1 MTAHGVATATAAV
14 NRVRLARRQTGSRI
28 TESVMSRTCIID
40 EPRAAG
46 PRGALATHTRSAFWS
61 LWQAAVMIGAPLLS
75 LAVPGAL
82 AYFAYETLGC
92 TLAQL

>member
-1 MTAHGVATATAAV
+1 MTACGAAPATAAV
-14 NRVRLARRQTGSRI
+14 NQSRLSRRQTGNRNKG
-28 TESVMSRTCIID
+28 SVMSSTAITD
-40 EPRAAG
+40 ERRAAA
-46 PRGALATHTRSAFWS
+46 PRGELATHARSAFWS

-75 LAVPGAL
+75 IAVPIAL

>member
-1 MTAHGVATATAAV
+1 
-14 NRVRLARRQTGSRI
+14 L
-28 TESVMSRTCIID
+28 
-40 EPRAAG
+40 
-46 PRGALATHTRSAFWS
+46 WS